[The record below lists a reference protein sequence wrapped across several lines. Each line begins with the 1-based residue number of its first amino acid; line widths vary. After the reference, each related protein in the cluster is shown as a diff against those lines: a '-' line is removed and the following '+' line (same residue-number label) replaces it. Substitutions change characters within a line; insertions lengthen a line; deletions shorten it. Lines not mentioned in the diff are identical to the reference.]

1 MLTRPRS
8 DDGFTL
14 IELVVTVAIVGIIVA
29 GLGGVIIR
37 FLQDTVDTQARLT
50 ESHDVQFT
58 AAYWQH
64 DVASIGLRS
73 STYDATTHSFA
84 LTQSVAESGSL
95 ATCSLPTGTKVV
107 TLAWSEY
114 SSLDSQGSPD
124 KVTVTYV
131 AQPDGAVYQLLRV
144 RCEGGTV
151 DSTIEVAH
159 NLRVVPTVACVTA
172 SGGTGCA
179 GAGSDVPAVVKLS
192 LDARTADAHGSAS
205 YTATLVGQR
214 RQT

>member
-1 MLTRPRS
+1 VLTRTRS

-14 IELVVTVAIVGIIVA
+14 IELVVTVAIVGVIVA
-29 GLGGVIIR
+29 GLAGVILR
-37 FLQDTVDTQARLT
+37 FLQDTVDTETRLT

-58 AAYWQH
+58 AAYWQR

-73 STYDATTHSFA
+73 STYNTSSHSFA
-84 LTQSVAESGSL
+84 LLQSVSTSAALASCTLPSG
-95 ATCSLPTGTKVV
+95 TTVV

-124 KVTVTYV
+124 KVTVSYV
-131 AQPDGAVYQLLRV
+131 AQADGTVYKLFRV
-144 RCEGGTV
+144 RCEGATK
-151 DSTIEVAH
+151 DSQQEVAH

-172 SGGTGCA
+172 SGGTTCTGDD
-179 GAGSDVPAVVKLS
+179 SNVPTIVKLS
-192 LDARTADAHGSAS
+192 LDARAPGAHDSSS